1 MKIRLILNES
11 AIDKDR
17 FKYIVGNILY
27 YNDLGEQNY
36 KSIVKNE
43 ADREY
48 MQRLG
53 VFIEDEFTID
63 YINRLKTDITNLVNK
78 PEYSGQQ
85 RSFIISWVNQ
95 RIEEFERDM
104 NPGSE
109 YNIFIKNLLSEGG
122 EYFYLFY
129 KNNNRFPSGTS
140 KNLMDYKTL
149 NDVKDV
155 ILSFKQNLGVTFNP
169 KNVPDSEVIVDNNEF
184 LIMTPKTIKASCA
197 LGKGTEWCTAK
208 YPEGDERNAFEEY
221 SQKGPLYVIFDKRDG
236 KRYQFHFAFRTN
248 EIEFKN
254 EKDKEFIGDKNINKI
269 MILELLAYS
278 GKVEIPQIH
287 KIDGKDVI
295 AIKMNRSQKVY
306 YQKEGD
312 KVLYIEIYEDPYRE
326 NPAKKDISTYDSIGN
341 EIKDGLAHVL
351 YYGDMI
357 REKVYNKDNKGHV
370 ELVFNKDGYMDSKRY
385 LNIKLREDKYELI
398 KVSYDN
404 EGIKNKQIDKET
416 GESYGNVGLEEYA
429 IDYKQSETER
439 ELGRLHTMDIYY
451 YPMNKEDKQLI
462 PQRVIYRK
470 GEKYHR
476 EDGAAIIDY
485 DQNGRIKNEEYYLA
499 GRKYSKEQF
508 IQMTGAK
515 LESRIR
521 INKFIIF

>member
-27 YNDLGEQNY
+27 YNTVGEQNY

-63 YINRLKTDITNLVNK
+63 YINRLKTNITNLVDA

-85 RSFIISWVNQ
+85 RNFIISWVNQ

-104 NPGSE
+104 NPESE
-109 YNIFIKNLLSEGG
+109 YDVFIEDLLSEGG

-149 NDVKDV
+149 NDLKDV
-155 ILSFKQNLGVTFNP
+155 VLSFKQNLGVTFNP

-254 EKDKEFIGDKNINKI
+254 EKNKEFIGDKNINKI

-326 NPAKKDISTYDSIGN
+326 SPAKKDISTYDSIGN

-357 REKVYNKDNKGHV
+357 REKVYNKDNQGHI
-370 ELVFNKDGYMDSKRY
+370 ELIFDKDGYIETKRY
-385 LNIKLREDKYELI
+385 LNIKSTSLYQTDKNQLIEISYYE
-398 KVSYDN
+398 VN
-404 EGIKNKQIDKET
+404 NKQNEQIDRET
-416 GESYGNVGLEEYA
+416 GEKHGFIHIEK
-429 IDYKQSETER
+429 YKKSFGEMEI
-439 ELGRLHTMDIYY
+439 IYY
-451 YPMNKEDKQLI
+451 YPDDNNTSI
-462 PQRVIYRK
+462 PKKVSYYNNQDELSKKNGPAVIQYDRNGK
-470 GEKYHR
+470 VIEEQYYFSGE
-476 EDGAAIIDY
+476 E
-485 DQNGRIKNEEYYLA
+485 
-499 GRKYSKEQF
+499 YSKEQF
-508 IQMTGAK
+508 MQMRGAK